1 MYGARLVGGDALRE
15 QHLEDAMIQKEL
27 TINNKHGLHA
37 RPAAQFV
44 KTANTFRAEIWVE
57 KDDERINGKSIMG
70 LMMLAA
76 AEGSRILIMAEGD
89 DESEAIAA
97 LDALVTGGFDEA

>member
-1 MYGARLVGGDALRE
+1 
-15 QHLEDAMIQKEL
+15 MIQKEL

-44 KTANTFRAEIWVE
+44 KMSSSFSSEIWVE

-76 AEGSRILIMAEGD
+76 GQGSRIIIMADGE
-89 DESEAIAA
+89 DENEAITA
-97 LDALVTGGFDEA
+97 LETLVNGGFDED